1 MSFKYKTTSDIDVP
15 TKLIDQV
22 IGQDNAVKIIKKAAK
37 QRRNVLL
44 VGEPGTGKSM
54 LAKAMAGIM
63 PIDKLF
69 DVLAYPN
76 PLDSNEPVI
85 QTLPAG
91 EAKKIVQRI
100 NLEEKSTNDS
110 FKLIT
115 FLIPL
120 GWFILSFVFWELG
133 YISDIIFAATLLV
146 GAFIVVGLALSAQMK
161 MRGKVKTPK
170 ILIDNSGKKTAPFV
184 DATGARAGGLFGDV
198 KHDPLQSG
206 GLGTPPHLRVMPGMI
221 HKANKGV
228 LFIDEIATLSLSS
241 QQDLLTAM
249 QDKKTS
255 ITGQSELSSGAM
267 VRTKP
272 VPCDFVLVAAGNYEA
287 LKHVHP
293 ALRSRIR
300 GYGYEVYMNKDMD
313 DTPKNR
319 QKLVQFVAQEIKRDG
334 KIPQF
339 TKEAVDVIIFE
350 ARKRASAKNKLT
362 LKLRELGG
370 LIRAAGDLALERGKS
385 IVDAVDVIDA
395 KNLSRTLEEQMVE
408 KYIELTK
415 NYEVF
420 EMKGKKVGKVN
431 GLAVLSDMQTGTI
444 IPIEAEISPA
454 QSKTEGKI
462 VATGKLGDIA
472 KEAVLNISALI
483 KRMSKIE
490 LSNYDIHIQFL
501 QTYSGV
507 EGDSASVSITTA
519 VVSAITGIPIDQNL
533 AMTGSLS
540 VKGEVLPIGGATA
553 KVNAAIKAGFKKVI
567 LPWSNI
573 DDVVLLDKDRKK
585 IKIIPAYDLYD
596 VLNVALVNGKNKKVL
611 LERLKKEL
619 KLGTKKSVAKSKI
632 KEVKLKG
639 NKM

>member
-1 MSFKYKTTSDIDVP
+1 MPLNYKTTNDIKVP
-15 TKLIDQV
+15 EKLIDQV
-22 IGQDNAVKIIKKAAK
+22 IGQASAVNLIRKAAK

-54 LAKAMAGIM
+54 LAKAMADIM
-63 PIDKLF
+63 PIDKLS
-69 DVLAYPN
+69 DVLSYPN

-85 QTLPAG
+85 QTLDAG
-91 EAKKIVQRI
+91 EGKKIVQNI
-100 NLEEKSTNDS
+100 TLEEKSTNDS
-110 FKLIT
+110 FRLIS

-120 GWFILSFVFWELG
+120 GWFVLTFVAWKIFGWF
-133 YISDIIFAATLLV
+133 SDIIFAATLLV
-146 GAFIVVGLALSAQMK
+146 GAFIVVGLALSSQMK
-161 MRGKVKTPK
+161 LRGDIKTPK
-170 ILIDNSGKKTAPFV
+170 IIIDNEGKKNAPFV
-184 DATGARAGGLFGDV
+184 DATGAKAGALFGDV

-206 GLGTPPHLRVMPGMI
+206 GLGTPAHLRVIPGMI

-228 LFIDEIATLSLSS
+228 LFIDEIATLSPNS
-241 QQDLLTAM
+241 QQDLLTAL

-287 LKHVHP
+287 LQHVHP

-300 GYGYEVYMNKDMD
+300 GYGYEIYMNKDMED
-313 DTPKNR
+313 NEENR
-319 QKLVQFVAQEIKRDG
+319 EKLVQFVAQEIKMDG
-334 KIPQF
+334 KIPAF
-339 TKEAVDVIIFE
+339 TKDAVEIIIFE

-362 LKLRELGG
+362 LKMRELGG
-370 LIRAAGDLALERGKS
+370 LIRAAGDLALERGKN
-385 IVDAVDVIDA
+385 IVDAIDVLDA
-395 KNLSRTLEEQMVE
+395 KKLSRTLEEQMIE
-408 KYIELTK
+408 KHIELTK

-420 EMKGKKVGKVN
+420 ESKGKKVGKVN
-431 GLAVLSDMQTGTI
+431 GLAVLNDLQTGTI
-444 IPIEAEISPA
+444 IPIEAEIAPA
-454 QSKTEGKI
+454 QSKTEGRI
-462 VATGKLGDIA
+462 VATGKLGEIA

-483 KRMSKIE
+483 KKISKAD
-490 LSNYDIHIQFL
+490 LSSYDLHIQFL

-519 VVSAITGIPIDQNL
+519 VISAITNIPIDQDL

-567 LPWSNI
+567 LPYANVA
-573 DDVVLLDKDRKK
+573 DVVLLDEDKKK
-585 IKIIPAYDLYD
+585 IKIIAAHDLYD
-596 VLNVALVNGKNKKVL
+596 VLEVALINGNTKKLL

-619 KLGTKKSVAKSKI
+619 SLGVSKK
-632 KEVKLKG
+632 
-639 NKM
+639 

>member
-1 MSFKYKTTSDIDVP
+1 MPLNYKNTSEIKVP
-15 TKLIDQV
+15 EKLIDQV
-22 IGQDNAVKIIKKAAK
+22 IGQENGVNLIKKAAR

-54 LAKAMAGIM
+54 LAKAMADIM
-63 PIDKLF
+63 PVDKLS
-69 DVLAYPN
+69 DLLSYPN

-85 QTLPAG
+85 QVLDAG
-91 EAKKIVQRI
+91 QGKKIVQSI
-100 NLEEKSTNDS
+100 NLEEKSTQDS
-110 FKLIT
+110 FKLVS

-120 GWFILSFVFWELG
+120 GWFILSFIFWRLN
-133 YISDIIFAATLLV
+133 YIHDVIFAATLII
-146 GAFIVVGLALSAQMK
+146 GAFIVVGLAVSSQMK
-161 MRGKVKTPK
+161 MRSDIKTPK
-170 ILIDNSGKKTAPFV
+170 ILIDNDGKKNAPFV
-184 DATGARAGGLFGDV
+184 DATGAKAGALFGDV

-206 GLGTPPHLRVMPGMI
+206 GLGTPAHLRVIPGFI

-228 LFIDEIATLSLSS
+228 LFVDEIATLSPNS
-241 QQDLLTAM
+241 QQDLLTAL

-287 LKHVHP
+287 LQHVHP

-300 GYGYEVYMNKDMD
+300 GYGYEIYMNKDMQ
-313 DTPKNR
+313 DTPENR
-319 QKLVQFVAQEIKRDG
+319 DKLVQFVAQEIKMDG

-339 TKEAVDVIIFE
+339 TKDAVDVIIFE

-370 LIRAAGDLALERGKS
+370 LIRASGDLALERGKH
-385 IVDAVDVIDA
+385 IVDAIDVLDA
-395 KNLSRTLEEQMVE
+395 KKLSRTLEEQMIE
-408 KYIELTK
+408 KHIELTK

-420 EMKGKKVGKVN
+420 ELFGKKVGKVN
-431 GLAVLSDMQTGTI
+431 GLAVLSDMQTGTV
-444 IPIEAEISPA
+444 IPIEAEIAPA

-462 VATGKLGDIA
+462 VATGKLGELA

-483 KRMSKIE
+483 KKISKVD
-490 LSNYDIHIQFL
+490 LSSYDLHIQFL

-519 VVSAITGIPIDQNL
+519 VISAISNIPIDQDL

-567 LPWSNI
+567 LPRANV
-573 DDVVLLDKDRKK
+573 DDVVLLDDDKKK
-585 IKIIPAYDLYD
+585 IKIIPCHDLYD
-596 VLNVALVNGKNKKVL
+596 VLDVALINGNTKKVL

-619 KLGTKKSVAKSKI
+619 NLGMSKKS
-632 KEVKLKG
+632 
-639 NKM
+639 

>member
-1 MSFKYKTTSDIDVP
+1 MPINYKTTAEIKVP
-15 TKLIDQV
+15 EKLIDQV
-22 IGQDNAVKIIKKAAK
+22 IGQESGVNLVRKAAK

-54 LAKAMAGIM
+54 LAKAMADIM
-63 PIDKLF
+63 PIDKLN
-69 DVLAYPN
+69 DILSYPN

-85 QTLPAG
+85 QVLDAG
-91 EAKKIVQRI
+91 EGKKIVQNI
-100 NLEEKSTNDS
+100 ALEEKSTNDS
-110 FKLIT
+110 FRLIS

-120 GWFILSFVFWELG
+120 GWFVLSFIFWELG
-133 YISDIIFAATLLV
+133 YISDIIFSATLLV
-146 GAFIVVGLALSAQMK
+146 GAFIVVGLALSSQMK
-161 MRGKVKTPK
+161 MRGDNKTPK
-170 ILIDNSGKKTAPFV
+170 ILIDNEGKKNAPFV
-184 DATGARAGGLFGDV
+184 DATGAKAGALFGDV

-206 GLGTPPHLRVMPGMI
+206 GLGTPAHLRIIPGYI

-228 LFIDEIATLSLSS
+228 LFIDEVATLAPNT
-241 QQDLLTAM
+241 QQDLLTSL

-287 LKHVHP
+287 LQHVHP

-300 GYGYEVYMNKDMD
+300 GYGYEIYMNKDMD
-313 DTPKNR
+313 DSQENR
-319 QKLVQFVAQEIKRDG
+319 DKLVQFVAQEVRADG
-334 KIPQF
+334 KIPHF
-339 TKEAVDVIIFE
+339 TKDAVDIIIFE

-362 LKLRELGG
+362 LKMRELGG
-370 LIRAAGDLALERGKS
+370 LIRAAGDLALERNKN
-385 IVDAVDVIDA
+385 IVDAVDVLDA
-395 KNLSRTLEEQMVE
+395 KKLSRTLEEQMVE
-408 KYIELTK
+408 KHIELTK

-420 EMKGKKVGKVN
+420 ETKGKKVGKVN

-444 IPIEAEISPA
+444 IPIEAEIAPA
-454 QSKTEGKI
+454 QSKTEGRI

-483 KRMSKIE
+483 KKISKVD
-490 LSNYDIHIQFL
+490 LSSYDIHIQFL

-519 VVSAITGIPIDQNL
+519 VISAITNIPIDQDL

-553 KVNAAIKAGFKKVI
+553 KVNAALKAGFKKVI
-567 LPWSNI
+567 LPRANI
-573 DDVVLLDKDRKK
+573 DDVVLLDEDRQK
-585 IKIIPAYDLYD
+585 IKIIPAHDLYD
-596 VLNVALVNGKNKKVL
+596 VLEVALINGNTKKQL

-619 KLGTKKSVAKSKI
+619 NLGMNKK
-632 KEVKLKG
+632 
-639 NKM
+639 

>member
-1 MSFKYKTTSDIDVP
+1 MPLNYKTTSEIKVP
-15 TKLIDQV
+15 EKLIDQV
-22 IGQDNAVKIIKKAAK
+22 IGQASAVNLIRKAAK

-54 LAKAMAGIM
+54 LAKAMADIM
-63 PIDKLF
+63 PIDKGN
-69 DVLAYPN
+69 DVLSYPN

-85 QTLPAG
+85 QTLDSG
-91 EAKKIVQRI
+91 EGKKIVQNI
-100 NLEEKSTNDS
+100 TLEEKSTNDS
-110 FKLIT
+110 FRLIS

-120 GWFILSFVFWELG
+120 GWFVLTFIGWKFFGW
-133 YISDIIFAATLLV
+133 YSDIIFASLILV
-146 GAFIVVGLALSAQMK
+146 GAFIVVGLALSSQMK
-161 MRGKVKTPK
+161 MRGDIKTPK
-170 ILIDNSGKKTAPFV
+170 IIIDNEGKKNAPFV
-184 DATGARAGGLFGDV
+184 DATGAKAGALFGDV

-206 GLGTPPHLRVMPGMI
+206 GLGTPAHLRVIPGMI

-228 LFIDEIATLSLSS
+228 LFIDEIATLSPNS
-241 QQDLLTAM
+241 QQDLLTAL

-287 LKHVHP
+287 LQHVHP

-300 GYGYEVYMNKDMD
+300 GYGYEIYMNKDMED
-313 DTPKNR
+313 NEENR
-319 QKLVQFVAQEIKRDG
+319 EKLVQFVAQEIKMDG

-339 TKEAVDVIIFE
+339 TKDAVEVIIFE

-362 LKLRELGG
+362 LKMRELGG
-370 LIRAAGDLALERGKS
+370 LIRAAGDLALERGKN
-385 IVDAVDVIDA
+385 IVDAVDVLDA
-395 KNLSRTLEEQMVE
+395 KKLSRTLEEQMIE
-408 KYIELTK
+408 KHIELTK

-420 EMKGKKVGKVN
+420 ESKGKKVGKVN

-444 IPIEAEISPA
+444 IPIEAEIAPA
-454 QSKTEGKI
+454 QSKTEGRI

-483 KRMSKIE
+483 KKISKVD
-490 LSNYDIHIQFL
+490 LSSYDLHIQFL

-519 VVSAITGIPIDQNL
+519 VISAITNIPVDQDL

-553 KVNAAIKAGFKKVI
+553 KVNAAIKAGFKTVI
-567 LPWSNI
+567 LPKANI
-573 DDVVLLDKDRKK
+573 GDVVLLDDDKKK
-585 IKIIPAYDLYD
+585 IKIIAAHDLYD
-596 VLNVALVNGKNKKVL
+596 VLEVALINGNTKKLL

-619 KLGTKKSVAKSKI
+619 SLGASKK
-632 KEVKLKG
+632 
-639 NKM
+639 

>member
-1 MSFKYKTTSDIDVP
+1 MPLDYKTTADIKVP
-15 TKLIDQV
+15 EKLIDQV
-22 IGQDNAVKIIKKAAK
+22 IGQENGVNLIKKAAR

-54 LAKAMAGIM
+54 LAKAMADIM
-63 PIDKLF
+63 PIDKLS
-69 DVLAYPN
+69 DVLSYPN

-85 QTLPAG
+85 QVLDSG
-91 EAKKIVQRI
+91 EGKKIVQSI
-100 NLEEKSTNDS
+100 GMEEKSTHDS
-110 FKLIT
+110 FRLIS

-120 GWFILSFVFWELG
+120 GWMILSFVGWRLLNW
-133 YISDIIFAATLLV
+133 YSDIIFAALILV
-146 GAFIVVGLALSAQMK
+146 GAFIIVGITISSQMK
-161 MRGKVKTPK
+161 MRGDNKTPK
-170 ILIDNSGKKTAPFV
+170 ILIDNEGKKNAPFV
-184 DATGARAGGLFGDV
+184 DATGAKAGALFGDV

-206 GLGTPPHLRVMPGMI
+206 GLGTPAHLRVIPGFI

-228 LFIDEIATLSLSS
+228 LFIDEVATMSPAT
-241 QQDLLTAM
+241 QQDLLTSL

-287 LKHVHP
+287 LQHVHP

-300 GYGYEVYMNKDMD
+300 GYGYEIYMNKDMED
-313 DTPKNR
+313 SPSNR
-319 QKLVQFVAQEIKRDG
+319 DKLVQFVAQEIKMDG

-339 TKEAVDVIIFE
+339 TKDAVDVIIFE

-370 LIRAAGDLALERGKS
+370 LIRAAGDLALERGKK
-385 IVDAVDVIDA
+385 IVDAQDVLDA
-395 KNLSRTLEEQMVE
+395 KKLSRTLEEQMVE
-408 KYIELTK
+408 KHIELTK

-420 EMKGKKVGKVN
+420 EMHGKKVGKVN
-431 GLAVLSDMQTGTI
+431 GLAVLSDMQTGTV
-444 IPIEAEISPA
+444 IPIEAEIAPA

-462 VATGKLGDIA
+462 VATGKLGELA

-483 KRMSKIE
+483 KRISKVD
-490 LSNYDIHIQFL
+490 LSSYDIHIQFL

-519 VVSAITGIPIDQNL
+519 VISAISNIPVDQDL

-553 KVNAAIKAGFKKVI
+553 KVNAALKAGFKKVI
-567 LPWSNI
+567 LPKANV
-573 DDVVLLDKDRKK
+573 DDVVLLDEDRKK
-585 IKIIPAYDLYD
+585 IKIIPAHDLYD
-596 VLNVALVNGKNKKVL
+596 VLEVALINGNTKKVL

-619 KLGTKKSVAKSKI
+619 SLGLSKK
-632 KEVKLKG
+632 
-639 NKM
+639 